1 MSGIHLKGG
10 GGSGHE
16 ASVEGAYG
24 NQATDDAQTSLSKT
38 GEQCSAHFIKN
49 IRTHASKSH
58 HANNRLGKE
67 LLGFTNTKDMIDSWK
82 C

>member
-38 GEQCSAHFIKN
+38 GKQCSAHFIETSAHTLAN
-49 IRTHASKSH
+49 HIMPIIDWERNFWALLIPRT
-58 HANNRLGKE
+58 
-67 LLGFTNTKDMIDSWK
+67 
-82 C
+82 